1 MSWKGEAEAKCTR
14 SVLKCFTGETTPRR
28 HRSVAFLTGIE
39 WALPLAFNLRGWR
52 HHSTLSALWFCR
64 AKWPEFD
71 HSKSEVL
78 HYYVEGCSSW
88 SWSDSQLWSVD
99 LIPLALSKWWGFILL
114 TIHLCVWL
122 VLTCAFWMSENWDSW
137 TPKSGPIEGRKDSGR
152 VLWFW
157 HEAGFDDEIQLPHV
171 PTIHKL
177 PMFYTPS
184 TPRDRKKNY
193 SGLSGFSDR
202 TNSTAAFGCSGATWT
217 AIAGRAA
224 GAVGSFVAT
233 SHAPIS
239 GGKKGFFSRSNC
251 RYQFRGCL
259 VGFYPKTSG
268 IWPQDSS
275 SSIAD
280 FYPREFQLDL
290 KPGDKDWQVPC
301 GWWFFM
307 VFLPIVVLDTAS
319 KGQILLC
326 DIS

>member
-99 LIPLALSKWWGFILL
+99 LVPLALSKWWGFILL

-152 VLWFW
+152 VPWCW
-157 HEAGFDDEIQLPHV
+157 RWWWNPVTTCSYYSQVTHV
-171 PTIHKL
+171 KNTIH
-177 PMFYTPS
+177 PQPTG
-184 TPRDRKKNY
+184 RKNY

-202 TNSTAAFGCSGATWT
+202 TDSTAAFGCSGATWT

-233 SHAPIS
+233 TNAPIS
-239 GGKKGFFSRSNC
+239 GGKQRVFFP
-251 RYQFRGCL
+251 G
-259 VGFYPKTSG
+259 K
-268 IWPQDSS
+268 
-275 SSIAD
+275 IAAIN
-280 FYPREFQLDL
+280 F
-290 KPGDKDWQVPC
+290 GV
-301 GWWFFM
+301 
-307 VFLPIVVLDTAS
+307 A
-319 KGQILLC
+319 
-326 DIS
+326 